1 MHRPLSQPRQTSPL
15 PRSAARRRT
24 LDPPC
29 VREGFTLVELLVAIA
44 IFVILATIAISAF
57 QESDQD
63 RAAAGAQQLRSMLE
77 GARSRAIH
85 DRLPRG
91 LRLLLDPNNP
101 GMVTSLVYIGAPR
114 QYRRTLTLP
123 ELLGADGHPGT
134 NGDDDSDG
142 VTTDMNLDGIPD
154 TEDFEYGWQ
163 GSDDAIQ
170 ATAATSPGPFT
181 PVWTI
186 TEYVRWPNLYD
197 RGLLR
202 PTSEF
207 RGARIKIPADNGN
220 WFPIT
225 QVTRTTSP
233 QAVTIT
239 IAGQYGPR
247 VQRRLNHNN
256 PAFEPEYYA
265 AIGTGNPEPATNGIE
280 YILELAPPILPGSSP
295 KPLANGIAIDLDG
308 SKLPT
313 AWGTGGNYLPRMD
326 ILFSPRGDVIGDAG
340 AAGILH
346 FILADVED
354 IANGTRYTAPDQRAP
369 ALRVEKKDRLVTLF
383 TRTGLVLTS
392 PVNHFDATASPYE
405 YALLGKDAP

>member
-1 MHRPLSQPRQTSPL
+1 MRCALSQHRPTVSV
-15 PRSAARRRT
+15 RRAGSGLRT
-24 LDPPC
+24 LVAPC
-29 VREGFTLVELLVAIA
+29 FRRAFTLVELLVAIA

-57 QESDQD
+57 RESDQD

-85 DRLPRG
+85 DGLPRG
-91 LRLLLDPNNP
+91 LRLLLDPSHP
-101 GMVTSLVYIGAPR
+101 RRVTSLVYIGAPR
-114 QYRRTLTLP
+114 QYIRELTLP
-123 ELLGADGHPGT
+123 ELLGPDGVPGSP
-134 NGDDDSDG
+134 GDDDGNGTADDDG
-142 VTTDMNLDGIPD
+142 
-154 TEDFEYGWQ
+154 EYGWE
-163 GSDDAIQ
+163 GSDDAIK
-170 ATAATSPGPFT
+170 ATVATSAGPFT

-207 RGARIKIPADNGN
+207 RGARIKIPAEKGN

-225 QVTRTTSP
+225 RVTRTTSP
-233 QAVTIT
+233 HAVTIT
-239 IAGQYGPR
+239 LAGQYGDYPF
-247 VQRRLNHNN
+247 VKRRDNHHNSS
-256 PAFEPEYYA
+256 FEQEYYA
-265 AIGTGNPEPATNGIE
+265 AIGTGNPEPVTNPIR

-295 KPLANGIAIDLDG
+295 KPLANGMGIDLDG
-308 SKLPT
+308 SKLPA
-313 AWGTGGNYLPRMD
+313 AWQTGGNYIPRMD
-326 ILFSPRGDVIGDAG
+326 ILFSPRGEVIGEAG

-346 FILADVED
+346 FIIADVED